1 MNYLS
6 SKGQFSINTSILK
19 DVRVNNEY
27 KNLEFYYIENE
38 EPCIIMHFEKLED
51 AYTSLNFFKQKL
63 IQAQMEEEWQIK

>member
-51 AYTSLNFFKQKL
+51 AYSSLGFFKQKL
-63 IQAQMEEEWQIK
+63 IQAQLEEE

>member
-51 AYTSLNFFKQKL
+51 AYTSLNFFKQKI
-63 IQAQMEEEWQIK
+63 IQAQLEEE

>member
-63 IQAQMEEEWQIK
+63 IQAQMEEE

>member
-38 EPCIIMHFEKLED
+38 EPCIIIHFEKLED

-63 IQAQMEEEWQIK
+63 IQAQLEEE

>member
-19 DVRVNNEY
+19 DVKVNNEY

-38 EPCIIMHFEKLED
+38 KPCIIMHFKKLED
-51 AYTSLNFFKQKL
+51 AYVSLNFFKQKL
-63 IQAQMEEEWQIK
+63 IQAQLEEE